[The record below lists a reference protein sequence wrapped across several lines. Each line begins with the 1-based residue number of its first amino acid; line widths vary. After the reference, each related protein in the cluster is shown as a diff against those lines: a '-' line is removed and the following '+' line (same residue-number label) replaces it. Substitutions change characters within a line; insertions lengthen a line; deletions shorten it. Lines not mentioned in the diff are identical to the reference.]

1 MSHRIDGYMPPKIS
15 GNGADNLI
23 SAQSAASPSGIGGN
37 LILSSGDGPFGDG
50 YIRMQIGGRDIFVL
64 DGYVFNVSVFQEF
77 GSYGG
82 GSQVIFIA
90 NSTSIPSANPVG
102 GGILY
107 VEDGAL
113 KYRGTSGTVTTIANP

>member
-15 GNGADNLI
+15 GNGFDTVI
-23 SAQSAASPSGIGGN
+23 SAQNAVGGIGGN
-37 LILSSGDGPFGDG
+37 LLLTSGDGALGDG
-50 YIRMQIGGRDIFVL
+50 YVRMQIGGRDIFVL

-90 NSTSIPSANPVG
+90 NSTSSPTANPVG
-102 GGILY
+102 GGILF
-107 VEDGAL
+107 VENGAL
-113 KYRGTSGTVTTIANP
+113 KYKGTNGTVTTIAPA